1 MSKYPFTSDQ
11 RNPHVKANSAADFI
25 SHAHFL
31 PRQKHFFL
39 CRKREGGY
47 LGALQLAVTLAHW
60 PFGRL
65 ANHLSVAD
73 SDDDPNDDGACILFT
88 FAGQKSERASP
99 KGKPFRRFFG

>member
-1 MSKYPFTSDQ
+1 
-11 RNPHVKANSAADFI
+11 
-25 SHAHFL
+25 
-31 PRQKHFFL
+31 
-39 CRKREGGY
+39 
-47 LGALQLAVTLAHW
+47 LAVTLAHW

-99 KGKPFRRFFG
+99 KGKPFRRFLGSQLMINCPLQAPVQPPRKKEILVPFENQRAGALKLHLLIPKN